1 MWWLIGLLVVIAVVA
16 TVVVGRARRARR
28 IWEGQFANAVSESTW
43 LAHELLP
50 DTLSAP
56 DAAERRA
63 TWSAYRPRVEALMN
77 VLNETSASAPHG
89 RQDEVGRL
97 RDAVQE
103 LGFTTDSYA
112 ATGLDDKADL
122 AAVRQAQRWLEDAL
136 HAIQWGTEIRPR

>member
-16 TVVVGRARRARR
+16 TVVVGRARRGRR
-28 IWEGQFANAVSESTW
+28 IWEGQLANVVSESTW

-63 TWSAYRPRVEALMN
+63 TWTAYRPRVEALMN
-77 VLNETSASAPHG
+77 ALNEASASAPQG
-89 RQDEVGRL
+89 RQDDVGRL

-103 LGFTTDSYA
+103 LSLTMDTYA
-112 ATGLDDKADL
+112 ATGLEDKADL
-122 AAVRQAQRWLEDAL
+122 AAVRQAQRWLEDEL
-136 HAIQWGTEIRPR
+136 HAIQRGAEFRPR